1 MDYLV
6 MGDYLFEKSKQPAWP
21 EQDHWKKEFSL
32 D

>member
-6 MGDYLFEKSKQPAWP
+6 MGDYLFEKSLQP
-21 EQDHWKKEFSL
+21 EFQDDRDWRKEFKL